1 MFKTIIFKIT
11 LGIYFI
17 VWTPFLGLSLVNK
30 KLTRMTMRAETMG
43 VLYLARRIAGI
54 TYRVHYPLLEEN
66 GIPTKPNANTRLDGK
81 AIIAAKH
88 MSILEVAML
97 FMTVP
102 NSFFILKREL
112 LWIPVYGW
120 AFWRVGFIG
129 INRTRG
135 RTNMRKLVT
144 RVANKIMNGYNLVIY
159 PEGTRVM
166 PGQHPALKR
175 GLMFLAH
182 ELKLPIMPAGTDAG
196 TYWPKHGK
204 MQSGVANLYFEPL
217 LPSTAN
223 LEEIHTAINRHS
235 S

>member
-11 LGIYFI
+11 LSLYFI

-43 VLYLARRIAGI
+43 VLYLARRITGI

-223 LEEIHTAINRHS
+223 LEEIHIAINRHS
-235 S
+235 A

>member
-1 MFKTIIFKIT
+1 
-11 LGIYFI
+11 
-17 VWTPFLGLSLVNK
+17 
-30 KLTRMTMRAETMG
+30 MRAETMG

>member
-1 MFKTIIFKIT
+1 
-11 LGIYFI
+11 
-17 VWTPFLGLSLVNK
+17 
-30 KLTRMTMRAETMG
+30 MRAETMG

-54 TYRVHYPLLEEN
+54 TYHVHYPLTEEN

-97 FMTVP
+97 FMTIP

-112 LWIPVYGW
+112 LWIPIYGW

-235 S
+235 A

>member
-17 VWTPFLGLSLVNK
+17 VWTPFLGLSLINK

-54 TYRVHYPLLEEN
+54 TYRVHYPLAEEN
-66 GIPTKPNANTRLDGK
+66 GIPTKPNTNTRLDGK

>member
-11 LGIYFI
+11 LILYFI

-66 GIPTKPNANTRLDGK
+66 GIPTKTNANTRLDGK

-97 FMTVP
+97 FMTIP

-223 LEEIHTAINRHS
+223 LEEIHIAINRHS
-235 S
+235 A